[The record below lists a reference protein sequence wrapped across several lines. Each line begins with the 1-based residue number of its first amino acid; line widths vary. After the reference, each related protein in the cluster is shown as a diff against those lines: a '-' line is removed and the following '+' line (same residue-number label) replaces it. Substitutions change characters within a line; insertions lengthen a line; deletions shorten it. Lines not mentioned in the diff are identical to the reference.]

1 MSTHRDRPIVF
12 VDFDGTI
19 ARSDVVDAILERHA
33 DPRWLAFEREWQA
46 GRLGSRD
53 CLREQMAL
61 VRATSAEI
69 DVLLAEIDID
79 PGLVPLIES
88 AAQHEIP
95 LHIVSDGFDY
105 CIARILARLPGRVAP
120 LVTSMQV
127 CASHLEPDERRAAA
141 RWRASFPFYSEPCEH
156 GCATCKPTVMQA
168 INAVGART
176 IFVGDGL
183 SDRYAAAVADV
194 VFAKDRLAT
203 YCVDSGIPHIQYSDL
218 SDVAAFLDVSQR
230 GVRLSRR
237 QHDDRTDRFTASDPH
252 LGRA

>member
-1 MSTHRDRPIVF
+1 MSTHREPPIVF

-61 VRATSAEI
+61 VHATRADI
-69 DVLLAEIDID
+69 DVLLAEVDID

-88 AAQHEIP
+88 AAQHNIA
-95 LHIVSDGFDY
+95 LHIISDGFDY
-105 CIARILARLPGRVAP
+105 CIARILARLPLRVKP
-120 LVTSMQV
+120 LITSVQV
-127 CASHLEPDERRAAA
+127 CASHLEPYGAD
-141 RWRASFPFYSEPCEH
+141 RWRASFPYYVEACEH
-156 GCATCKPTVMQA
+156 GCATCKPAVMQSL
-168 INAVGART
+168 NPSGART

-203 YCVDSGIPHIQYSDL
+203 YCIDAGIPHNQFSDL
-218 SDVAAFLDVSQR
+218 SDIAAFLDVSQR
-230 GVRLSRR
+230 DVRVSRR
-237 QHDDRTDRFTASDPH
+237 SHDHDRTNGFAAGDSH
-252 LGRA
+252 V